1 MPEAPYIHK
10 LSDVQSENIGLDTKI
25 WQYVVI
31 LPGAIIEKTVI
42 FVPMF
47 L

>member
-1 MPEAPYIHK
+1 MPEAPYIHVVRC
-10 LSDVQSENIGLDTKI
+10 SIENIGLDTKI

-31 LPGAIIEKTVI
+31 LPGATCRK
-42 FVPMF
+42 